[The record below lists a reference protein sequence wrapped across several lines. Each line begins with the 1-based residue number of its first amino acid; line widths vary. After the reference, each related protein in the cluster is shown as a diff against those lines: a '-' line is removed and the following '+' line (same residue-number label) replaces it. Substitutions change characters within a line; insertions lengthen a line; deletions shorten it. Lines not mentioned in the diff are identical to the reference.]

1 MNSKTNSTQTTA
13 FGSIMLNALI
23 AGVIAAV
30 INVVIFFIGRAVVGG
45 IDVDMNSIGTFEPMP
60 YFLPI
65 VLSLLPMLAAG
76 IGLWIA
82 RRFIPRGN
90 QVFVIGT
97 AILVLLSL
105 AGPFS
110 GQIATTSAA
119 IVLAVMHLV
128 VGALMIGY
136 LAQR

>member
-13 FGSIMLNALI
+13 FGSILLNALI

-30 INVVIFFIGRAVVGG
+30 INVIIFFIGGAMVGG
-45 IDVDMNSIGTFEPMP
+45 IEVDMNGTGTFAPMP
-60 YFLPI
+60 FFLPI
-65 VLSLLPMLAAG
+65 ILSLLPTLVAG
-76 IGLWIA
+76 VGLWIA

-105 AGPFS
+105 GGPFS
-110 GQIATTSAA
+110 GQIATTSAS

-136 LAQR
+136 LARR

>member
-1 MNSKTNSTQTTA
+1 MSSKTNSTPTSSLGT
-13 FGSIMLNALI
+13 ILLNALI

-30 INVVIFFIGRAVVGG
+30 INVIIFFIGGAVVGG
-45 IDVDMNSIGTFEPMP
+45 IDVDMNGTGAFAPMP
-60 YFLPI
+60 FFLPI
-65 VLSLLPMLAAG
+65 ISSLLPTLVAG
-76 IGLWIA
+76 VGLWIA

-105 AGPFS
+105 AIPFS

-136 LAQR
+136 LARR

>member
-1 MNSKTNSTQTTA
+1 MNSETNSTQTTA
-13 FGSIMLNALI
+13 FGSIMLNALK

-45 IDVDMNSIGTFEPMP
+45 IDFDMNGIGTFEPMP
-60 YFLPI
+60 FYLPI
-65 VLSLLPMLAAG
+65 VASLLPMLAAG
-76 IGLWIA
+76 VGLWIA

-97 AILVLLSL
+97 VILVLLSL
-105 AGPFS
+105 ASPFS

-136 LAQR
+136 LARR

>member
-1 MNSKTNSTQTTA
+1 MSSKTNSTLTS
-13 FGSIMLNALI
+13 SIGAILLNALI

-30 INVVIFFIGRAVVGG
+30 INVIIFFIGGAVVGG
-45 IDVDMNSIGTFEPMP
+45 IDVDMNGTGTFAPMP
-60 YFLPI
+60 FFLPI
-65 VLSLLPMLAAG
+65 VASLLPMLVAG
-76 IGLWIA
+76 LGLWIA
-82 RRFIPRGN
+82 RRFIPGGN

-105 AGPFS
+105 AIPFN

-119 IVLAVMHLV
+119 IMLAVMHLV
-128 VGALMIGY
+128 VGGLMIGY

>member
-1 MNSKTNSTQTTA
+1 MSSKTNSTPTS
-13 FGSIMLNALI
+13 SIGAILLNALI

-30 INVVIFFIGRAVVGG
+30 INVIIFFIGRAVVGG
-45 IDVDMNSIGTFEPMP
+45 IDVDMNGTGTFAPMP
-60 YFLPI
+60 LFLP
-65 VLSLLPMLAAG
+65 VVASLLPTLVAG
-76 IGLWIA
+76 VGLWIA

-90 QVFVIGT
+90 QVFVIAT

-119 IVLAVMHLV
+119 IVLEVMHLV

>member
-1 MNSKTNSTQTTA
+1 MSSKTNSTRIS
-13 FGSIMLNALI
+13 SIGTILFNALI

-30 INVVIFFIGRAVVGG
+30 INVIIFFIGRGVVGG
-45 IDVDMNSIGTFEPMP
+45 IDFDMNMTGEFAPMP
-60 YFLPI
+60 FFVPI
-65 VLSLLPMLAAG
+65 VASLLPMLLAG

-90 QVFVIGT
+90 LVFIIVA

-105 AGPFS
+105 ATPFN
-110 GQIATTSAA
+110 GQIATQSAS
-119 IVLAVMHLV
+119 IVLLVMHLV
-128 VGALMIGY
+128 VGALMTGY

>member
-1 MNSKTNSTQTTA
+1 MTSKPNSIQTTA

-30 INVVIFFIGRAVVGG
+30 INVVIFFIGSGVVGG
-45 IDVDMNSIGTFEPMP
+45 IDADMNGTGTFAPLP
-60 YFLPI
+60 FFLPI
-65 VLSLLPMLAAG
+65 VASLLPMLVAG
-76 IGLWIA
+76 VGLWIA

-97 AILVLLSL
+97 AVLLLLSL
-105 AGPFS
+105 AIPFN

-136 LAQR
+136 LARR

>member
-1 MNSKTNSTQTTA
+1 
-13 FGSIMLNALI
+13 
-23 AGVIAAV
+23 
-30 INVVIFFIGRAVVGG
+30 
-45 IDVDMNSIGTFEPMP
+45 MP
-60 YFLPI
+60 FFLPI
-65 VLSLLPMLAAG
+65 IASLLPTLVAG
-76 IGLWIA
+76 VGLWIA

-90 QVFVIGT
+90 QVFVMGT

-105 AGPFS
+105 AIPFS

-128 VGALMIGY
+128 VGALIIGY

>member
-1 MNSKTNSTQTTA
+1 MNSKTNPTQTTA
-13 FGSIMLNALI
+13 FGSIMQNALI
-23 AGVIAAV
+23 AGVVAAV
-30 INVVIFFIGRAVVGG
+30 INVIIFFIGRAAVGG
-45 IDVDMNSIGTFEPMP
+45 IDIDMTGRGTVAPMP
-60 YFLPI
+60 FFLPI
-65 VLSLLPMLAAG
+65 IASLLPTLVAG
-76 IGLWIA
+76 VGLWIA

-97 AILVLLSL
+97 AVLVLLSL

-119 IVLAVMHLV
+119 VVLAVMHLV

-136 LAQR
+136 LARR

>member
-1 MNSKTNSTQTTA
+1 MSSKTNSTLTS
-13 FGSIMLNALI
+13 SIGAILLNALI

-30 INVVIFFIGRAVVGG
+30 INVIIFFIGRAVVGG
-45 IDVDMNSIGTFEPMP
+45 IDVDMNGTGTFAPMP
-60 YFLPI
+60 FFLPI
-65 VLSLLPMLAAG
+65 IASLLPTLVAG
-76 IGLWIA
+76 VGLWIA

-105 AGPFS
+105 AIPFS

-136 LAQR
+136 LARR

>member
-1 MNSKTNSTQTTA
+1 MNSKTNSTQTTT

-30 INVVIFFIGRAVVGG
+30 INVVIFFIGSAVVGG
-45 IDVDMNSIGTFEPMP
+45 IDVDMNGTGTFAPMP
-60 YFLPI
+60 FFLPI
-65 VLSLLPMLAAG
+65 IASLLPTLVAG
-76 IGLWIA
+76 VGLWIA

-105 AGPFS
+105 GGPFS
-110 GQIATTSAA
+110 GQIATTSAS
-119 IVLAVMHLV
+119 IVLAVMHMV

-136 LAQR
+136 LARR

>member
-1 MNSKTNSTQTTA
+1 MSSKTNSTPTS
-13 FGSIMLNALI
+13 SIGAILLNALI

-30 INVVIFFIGRAVVGG
+30 INVIIFFIGRAVVGG
-45 IDVDMNSIGTFEPMP
+45 IDVDMNGTGTFAPMP
-60 YFLPI
+60 FFLP
-65 VLSLLPMLAAG
+65 VVASLLPTLVAG
-76 IGLWIA
+76 VGLWIA
-82 RRFIPRGN
+82 RRFIPKGN
-90 QVFVIGT
+90 QVFVVGT

>member
-1 MNSKTNSTQTTA
+1 MSSSTASTQVKSIGT
-13 FGSIMLNALI
+13 IMLNALV

-30 INVVIFFIGRAVVGG
+30 INLIIFFIGRAVVGG
-45 IDVDMNSIGTFEPMP
+45 IDVDINRIGTFVAMP
-60 YFLPI
+60 FFLPI
-65 VLSLLPMLAAG
+65 VASLVPMLVAG
-76 IGLWIA
+76 VGLWIA

-90 QVFVIGT
+90 LVFMIAV
-97 AILVLLSL
+97 AILLLLSL

-119 IVLAVMHLV
+119 IVLLLMHLV

>member
-1 MNSKTNSTQTTA
+1 MSSKTNSTPTSSLGTI
-13 FGSIMLNALI
+13 SLNAFI
-23 AGVIAAV
+23 AGVIAAM
-30 INVVIFFIGRAVVGG
+30 INVIIFFIGRAVVGG
-45 IDVDMNSIGTFEPMP
+45 IDVDMNGAGTFAPMP
-60 YFLPI
+60 FFLP
-65 VLSLLPMLAAG
+65 VVASLLLTLVAG
-76 IGLWIA
+76 LGLWIA
-82 RRFIPRGN
+82 RRFIPKGN

-105 AGPFS
+105 AAPFN

>member
-30 INVVIFFIGRAVVGG
+30 INVIIFFIGGAVVGG
-45 IDVDMNSIGTFEPMP
+45 IGVDMNGTGTFGSMP
-60 YFLPI
+60 FFLPI
-65 VLSLLPMLAAG
+65 ILSLLPMLVAG
-76 IGLWIA
+76 VGLWIA
-82 RRFIPRGN
+82 RRFIPKGN

-105 AGPFS
+105 GGPFS

-136 LAQR
+136 LARR

>member
-1 MNSKTNSTQTTA
+1 MSSKTDSTLTNSI
-13 FGSIMLNALI
+13 GSILLNALK

-30 INVVIFFIGRAVVGG
+30 INVIIFFIGRAVVGG
-45 IDVDMNSIGTFEPMP
+45 INVDMNGTGNFAPMP
-60 YFLPI
+60 FFLPI
-65 VLSLLPMLAAG
+65 VSSLLPTLVAG
-76 IGLWIA
+76 VGLWIA

-97 AILVLLSL
+97 AILVLLSV
-105 AGPFS
+105 AIPFS

-136 LAQR
+136 LARR

>member
-1 MNSKTNSTQTTA
+1 M
-13 FGSIMLNALI
+13 
-23 AGVIAAV
+23 IAAV
-30 INVVIFFIGRAVVGG
+30 INVIIFFIGRAVVGG
-45 IDVDMNSIGTFEPMP
+45 IDVDMNGTGTFAPMP
-60 YFLPI
+60 FFLPA
-65 VLSLLPMLAAG
+65 VASLLPTLVAG
-76 IGLWIA
+76 LGLWIA
-82 RRFIPRGN
+82 RRFIPKGN

-105 AGPFS
+105 VSPFS

>member
-1 MNSKTNSTQTTA
+1 MSSKTDSTPTSSLGT
-13 FGSIMLNALI
+13 ILLNALI

-30 INVVIFFIGRAVVGG
+30 INVIIFFIGRAVVGS
-45 IDVDMNSIGTFEPMP
+45 IDVDMNGTGTFAPMP
-60 YFLPI
+60 FFLPI
-65 VLSLLPMLAAG
+65 VASLLPTLVAG
-76 IGLWIA
+76 VGLWIA

-105 AGPFS
+105 AIPFS

-136 LAQR
+136 LARR

>member
-1 MNSKTNSTQTTA
+1 MSSKTNSTPTS
-13 FGSIMLNALI
+13 SIGAILLNALM

-30 INVVIFFIGRAVVGG
+30 INVIVFFIGRAVVGG
-45 IDVDMNSIGTFEPMP
+45 IDVDMNGTGTFAPMP
-60 YFLPI
+60 FFLPI
-65 VLSLLPMLAAG
+65 VASLLPTLVAG
-76 IGLWIA
+76 VGLWIA

-110 GQIATTSAA
+110 GQIATTGAA

-136 LAQR
+136 LARR